1 VVWSPEGTGVTRE
14 EQRLRRG
21 TSRATPSPIPVRIC
35 PTCGEV
41 YSSGTEHCEADG
53 ARLTAWQPISEL
65 ELAPYTDVDALSPRD
80 SAGPLDDTPRM
91 PSDRLFRSS
100 PSGRDRVLGQRYRLG
115 RSLGVGGYGA
125 VFAAD
130 DLQSGQRVAIKVLS
144 PAVSQSSEMLTRFHR
159 EAIAAS
165 RIRHPNIVDVLDFD
179 VDVDGTHFIAME
191 FLDGHDLADH
201 LVTVGRLEP
210 AIALGIA
217 AQCAHGLA
225 AAHRVGVLHRDLKP
239 ANVFLVDSGD
249 GNERVKVIDF
259 GISKLTRLAGDFTD
273 VTSASKMV
281 GTPRYMSPEHARG
294 DELDGRADVYSLGVM
309 LFEMLTGEPPFVGRS
324 ALELFARHL
333 RAKRQPPSARV
344 PALGT
349 CPGLDALVVRAL
361 AAEREARFASMD
373 DFADAI
379 VACLRAI
386 SPAAADDVID
396 YSGEISGPR
405 PAAPPRTRLAA
416 RFVPAVLLIAAA
428 AVLAGVMA
436 TRADQAPQ
444 PREATTQ
451 PVSAPGPADTTAIA
465 PAATADSTPDAGV
478 VAPAPPAA
486 RDAAPAPAKV
496 RRASRPPSRHR
507 TIDAA
512 KLGVSEW

>member
-1 VVWSPEGTGVTRE
+1 
-14 EQRLRRG
+14 
-21 TSRATPSPIPVRIC
+21 VRVC
-35 PTCGEV
+35 PTCGDV
-41 YSSGTEHCEADG
+41 YSSRTEHCDADG
-53 ARLTAWQPISEL
+53 ARLTDWRPVSEL

-80 SAGPLDDTPRM
+80 SAGPLDDTPRV
-91 PSDRLFRSS
+91 PSGRMARTS
-100 PSGRDRVLGQRYRLG
+100 PSGRDRVLGDRYRLG

-130 DLQSGQRVAIKVLS
+130 DLQTGQRVAIKVLS

-165 RIRHPNIVDVLDFD
+165 RIRHPNIVDVVDFD
-179 VDVDGTHFIAME
+179 VDGDGTQFIAME

-210 AIALGIA
+210 AAALGIA
-217 AQCAHGLA
+217 AQCARGLA

-361 AAEREARFASMD
+361 AAERDARFASMD

-386 SPAAADDVID
+386 APAAADDVLD

-405 PAAPPRTRLAA
+405 LTAPPRTRLAA
-416 RFVPAVLLIAAA
+416 RLVPAALVVAAA

-436 TRADQAPQ
+436 TRAGHAP
-444 PREATTQ
+444 PPMEAT
-451 PVSAPGPADTTAIA
+451 PPPAIV
-465 PAATADSTPDAGV
+465 PAAVPAAAASSAPDAGV
-478 VAPAPPAA
+478 AAPASAPP
-486 RDAAPAPAKV
+486 RTTAPAPAKV
-496 RRASRPPSRHR
+496 RRVTRPPSRER